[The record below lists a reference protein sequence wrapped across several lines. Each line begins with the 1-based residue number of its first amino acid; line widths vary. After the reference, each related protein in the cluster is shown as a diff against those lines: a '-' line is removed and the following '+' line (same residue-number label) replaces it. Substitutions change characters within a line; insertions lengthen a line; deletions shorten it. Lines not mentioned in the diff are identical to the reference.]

1 MNPPV
6 LQVNSL
12 TKNYDGFLALN
23 AITFSL
29 QQGTITLLSGPNG
42 SGKTTLL
49 NCISGLLNPTSGEL
63 LIAGLDPAVYWRETR
78 QAMVF
83 VPDVPRFYL
92 ELTAF
97 EHLRFIAAANNALE
111 GFETRAEELLTRFGL
126 WEAKDGFPHH
136 YSRGMRLKLG
146 LLMGLIRPAKLLLLD
161 EPTAS
166 IDSEGRELLELELIE
181 RKNAGMTV
189 LLSSHDSFLAERLGA
204 DLFTLHAGHMK
215 QIELKPDI
223 NENS

>member
-6 LQVNSL
+6 LQVDSL
-12 TKNYDGFLALN
+12 TKKYDGFLALD

-29 QQGTITLLSGPNG
+29 QPGTITLLSGSNG

-63 LIAGLDPAVYWRETR
+63 LIAGLDPVLHWRETR
-78 QAMVF
+78 QAMIF

-92 ELTAF
+92 ELTAY

-111 GFETRAEELLTRFGL
+111 GFEARAGDLLTRFGL
-126 WEAKDGFPHH
+126 WETKDGFPHH
-136 YSRGMRLKLG
+136 FSRGMRLKLG
-146 LLMGLIRPAKLLLLD
+146 LLMGLIRPAQLLLLD

-166 IDSEGRELLELELIE
+166 IDSEGRDLLEQELIE
-181 RKNAGMTV
+181 RKNVGMAV
-189 LLSSHDSFLAERLGA
+189 PLSSHDSFLAERLGA
-204 DLFTLHAGHMK
+204 HVLSLFAGRME
-215 QIELKPDI
+215 QSESRREG
-223 NENS
+223 NEIT